1 MKRFH
6 VHVAVDDL
14 QQNIRF
20 YSALFGLPPAVE
32 KPDYAKWMLEDPRI
46 NFAISTHGDQAGVNH
61 LGIQVDSDDELE
73 GLQAQLQ
80 QAGRP
85 VEEKGTACCYALSD
99 KYWVTDP
106 QGIAWEAYHTLGTA
120 EVFSQKAGAPT
131 ASAAS
136 DAVACCVPASAV
148 KAVKPAANA
157 CCGPAVSATA
167 CCAPA
172 VSATTCCTPA
182 MEAK

>member
-14 QQNIRF
+14 QHNIRF

-46 NFAISTHGDQAGVNH
+46 NFAISTHGEQPGVNH
-61 LGIQVDSDDELE
+61 LGIQVDSDHELE

-80 QAGRP
+80 QAGQP

-106 QGIAWEAYHTLGTA
+106 QGIAWEAYHTLGSA
-120 EVFSQKAGAPT
+120 EVFSSKVQDATKP
-131 ASAAS
+131 AAS
-136 DAVACCVPASAV
+136 LASACCVPAPATRAV
-148 KAVKPAANA
+148 QAVAGA
-157 CCGPAVSATA
+157 CCGPAVSAAA

-172 VSATTCCTPA
+172 GGV
-182 MEAK
+182 K

>member
-6 VHVAVDDL
+6 VHVAVEDL

-32 KPDYAKWMLEDPRI
+32 KSDYAKWMLEDPRI
-46 NFAISTHGDQAGVNH
+46 NFAISTHGDRAGVNH
-61 LGIQVDSDDELE
+61 LGLQVDSDEELT

-85 VEEKGTACCYALSD
+85 VEDKGSTCCYAQSD

-120 EVFSQKAGAPT
+120 EVFSQKAAETRDGVATAPV
-131 ASAAS
+131 AA
-136 DAVACCVPASAV
+136 ACCVPLSAALPA
-148 KAVKPAANA
+148 KAVAGA
-157 CCGPAVSATA
+157 CCGPSVTSAA
-167 CCAPA
+167 CCAPS
-172 VSATTCCTPA
+172 V
-182 MEAK
+182 EVL